1 MKSITLILL
10 ALITL
15 IHVPSARAYVERE
28 IDPFDMALEEIGLT
42 KETLTFDYGDM
53 SNYGGDKYF
62 LPLFYTLHSSPFKV
76 EHYSKVFRDGML
88 ENCES
93 VAWLVAFGSSRI
105 NEGIRRGLIGDPL
118 EFVKPLAE
126 REKPL
131 YEAIRDLE
139 EFHGAQ
145 GLKHR
150 GRRLE
155 ADAARVPPAVQSLA
169 AMIILATI
177 DSLMYHDLAFERAT
191 HEFHLEDIYG
201 RVKSLAI
208 DEDVVDHG
216 MEGFIDLVDFKYL
229 YTPSQDIAMAVDF
242 VADSLAN
249 LTLEDDFSFEWKSVL
264 GKIAIHGSGNDVY
277 ESEDYFLVIDTG
289 GDDVYHG
296 GAANRSPAN
305 WVSIL
310 IDADGDDVYEAETG
324 EDAAFG
330 TGILGYAYLVDLE
343 GSDKY
348 IGGSLTQGVGLF
360 GVGALQDRSGDDTYD
375 GYIGAQGAGI
385 FGIGVLA
392 DLDGGDEY
400 HCYQMGQGYGF
411 TKGIGMLVDRSGDDH
426 YIAEDEDIVFPSP
439 QTGEHNA
446 NLAQG
451 VGFGKRADFVDGH
464 SWAGGHGFLID
475 GAGDDI
481 YDAGLF
487 AQGCAYWYAIGLLA
501 DVGGNDEYNGIWYVQ
516 GSGAHFG
523 LGVLLESE
531 GDDVYNAEMNMAQG
545 AGHDFT
551 LGFLIEEEGDDVYN
565 APNLSLGGGNANGIG
580 MFWDKTGDDEYNCT
594 ARITLGRANRAG
606 RGGLRDH
613 INTIGFFLDTGG
625 DDTYPLAY
633 PDSARLFRNDHLWTR
648 PGLDP
653 DDQLPT
659 ELGVGYDRE
668 W

>member
-1 MKSITLILL
+1 MKSLTLMLL
-10 ALITL
+10 ALLVFTFAL
-15 IHVPSARAYVERE
+15 PGRAYVEKE
-28 IDPFDMALEEIGLT
+28 VDPFDMALEEIGLT

-53 SNYGGDKYF
+53 SNYGGDRYF

-93 VAWLVAFGSSRI
+93 LAWLVAFGSSRI
-105 NEGIRRGLIGDPL
+105 NEGIRRGLIADPL
-118 EFVKPLAE
+118 DSVRPLAD
-126 REKPL
+126 REDPL
-131 YEAIRDLE
+131 YSAIRDLQ
-139 EFHGAQ
+139 EFLGAPIPD
-145 GLKHR
+145 HR
-150 GRRLE
+150 GARL
-155 ADAARVPPAVQSLA
+155 AAAAAEVPAELQSLA
-169 AMIILATI
+169 AVVILAAV
-177 DSLMYHDLAFERAT
+177 DSLDYHELAFERAA
-191 HEFHLEDIYG
+191 HEFDLVDIYG
-201 RVKSLAI
+201 RVKALAT
-208 DEDVVDHG
+208 DEDVVDRG
-216 MEGFIDLVDFKYL
+216 MERFIDLVDFKYL

-249 LTLEDDFSFEWKSVL
+249 LEFPEDFGFEWPTAL
-264 GKIAIHGSGNDVY
+264 GKIVLSGAGNDEY
-277 ESEDYFLVIDTG
+277 EADDYFLIIDVG
-289 GDDVYHG
+289 GDDLYRG
-296 GAANRSPAN
+296 GAVNRSPAN

-310 IDADGDDVYEAETG
+310 IDASGDDVYESDSGG
-324 EDAAFG
+324 EPAFG
-330 TGILGYAYLVDLE
+330 AGILGYAYLVDLA

-348 IGGSLTQGVGLF
+348 GGGSLTQGVGLF
-360 GVGALQDRSGDDTYD
+360 GVGALLDRSGDDTYD
-375 GYIGAQGAGI
+375 AYIGAQGAGI
-385 FGIGVLA
+385 FGIGVLSDMA
-392 DLDGGDEY
+392 GGDKY

-411 TKGIGMLVDRSGDDH
+411 TKGIGMLVDKSGDDH
-426 YIAEDEDIVFPSP
+426 YVAEDEDIVFPSP
-439 QTGEHNA
+439 QTEEHNA

-487 AQGCAYWYAIGLLA
+487 AQGCAYWYAIGLLSDMA
-501 DVGGNDEYNGIWYVQ
+501 GNDEYNGIWYVQ

-523 LGVLLESE
+523 LGILLESG

-551 LGFLIEEEGDDVYN
+551 LGLLIDEAGDDVYN

-580 MFWDKTGDDEYNCT
+580 MFWDKTGDDVYNCA
-594 ARITLGRANRAG
+594 ARLTLGRANGAG

-625 DDTYPLAY
+625 NDIYPLAY
-633 PDSARLFRNDHLWTR
+633 PDSVEVFKNDHLWTR
-648 PGLDP
+648 PGLSP
-653 DDQLPT
+653 DDPLPT